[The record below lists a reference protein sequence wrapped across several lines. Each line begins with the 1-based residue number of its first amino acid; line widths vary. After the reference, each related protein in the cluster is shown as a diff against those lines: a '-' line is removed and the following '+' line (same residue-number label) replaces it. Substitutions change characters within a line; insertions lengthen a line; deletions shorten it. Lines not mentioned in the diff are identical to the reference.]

1 MTKVTLAPGDG
12 IGPEICESVVTLFA
26 AAKVDVSWERVDIGM
41 DQYMKSGELLPQRY
55 LDSVQETRISL
66 KGPTTTPVGK
76 GHKSINVTIRQAL
89 DLYACDRPVKSIPGI
104 VTPYENVDMLIV
116 RENSEDLYRGIEYK
130 VSDNVAHGIKLITK
144 DASAKIGKHA
154 FELARKLK
162 RTKVTCVHKA
172 NIMKITDGMFLE
184 SIREVSSSYPEIKF
198 EEMIV
203 DNCCMQMVTRP
214 QQFDVIVTENLYGD
228 ILSDLGAGLIGGL
241 GVAAGANIGD
251 RCAVFE
257 ATHGSA
263 PDISGKDLANPTA
276 IILSSLMLL
285 EHLGDFEKVKIIE
298 TALFKTLSNK
308 DTRTKDLGGPLG
320 TRDFTKQIISNLK

>member
-12 IGPEICESVVTLFA
+12 IGPEICDSVVALFA
-26 AAKVDVSWERVDIGM
+26 EAKVDVSWERVEIGL
-41 DQYMKSGELLPQRY
+41 DQYMKSGDLLPQKFF
-55 LDSVQETRISL
+55 DSIQETRVAL

-76 GHKSINVTIRQAL
+76 GHKSINVTIRQVL
-89 DLYACDRPVKSIPGI
+89 DLFACDRPVKSIPGV
-104 VTPYENVDMLIV
+104 VTPYENVNMLIV

-130 VSDNVAHGIKLITK
+130 VSDNVAHGIKLITR
-144 DASAKIGKHA
+144 DASTKIAKHA
-154 FELARKLK
+154 FDLAKKLG
-162 RTKVTCVHKA
+162 RSKVTCVHKA
-172 NIMKITDGMFLE
+172 NIMKITDGMFLDAV
-184 SIREVSSSYPEIKF
+184 RDVAQGYPGIKF

-203 DNCCMQMVTRP
+203 DNCCMQMVTKP

-241 GVAAGANIGD
+241 GVAAGSNIGE

-276 IILSSLMLL
+276 ILLSSLMLL
-285 EHLGDFEKVKIIE
+285 EHLGYFDKVKMLE
-298 TALFKTLSNK
+298 GALFKTLSNK
-308 DTRTKDLGGPLG
+308 ATRTKDLGGPLG
-320 TRDFTKQIISNLK
+320 TKEFTKRIISNL